1 MNTQEPGSTTEV
13 NDEVNLENSPFDPIE
28 AIELVISSLDSYD
41 EAFVNHTDEGHIWTF
56 RYGSVK
62 VYVQLTGKAEE
73 DTIRVWSPILK
84 LPVQRQSDL
93 MTQLLE
99 LNWQSTFEAQFA
111 SFNQDIVVVS
121 SRSLA
126 DLSAGEISRLITVV
140 ATIADDYD
148 ESLQTQFPAAS

>member
-1 MNTQEPGSTTEV
+1 MNTQELGSTAEA
-13 NDEVNLENSPFDPIE
+13 NLENGPFDPIE
-28 AIELVISSLDSYD
+28 AIEMVISSLDSYD

-62 VYVQLTGKAEE
+62 VFVQLTGKTEE

-84 LPVQRQSDL
+84 LPVQRQPEL
-93 MTQLLE
+93 MSQLLE
-99 LNWQSTFEAQFA
+99 LNWQNTFESQFA
-111 SFNQDIVVVS
+111 SFNQEIVVVA

-148 ESLQTQFPAAS
+148 EPLQNQYPIAS